1 MNVIFDIDNT
11 IADCKHR
18 LHYIEQKPK
27 DWNKFF
33 KACVDDEVIYPM
45 YRLYQHL
52 EPSNVMI
59 LVTGRRESERGVTE
73 DWLNKHGF
81 KYDSL
86 YMRKSNDF
94 RPDYVMKSEVL
105 DYLLTRY
112 NTIHLAI
119 DDSDEVIKMYR
130 QRSIYTL
137 DANQGDK
144 A

>member
-1 MNVIFDIDNT
+1 MNIIFDIDNT

-33 KACVDDEVIYPM
+33 KACENDNVIYPM

-52 EPSNVMI
+52 EPSNIMI
-59 LVTGRRESERGVTE
+59 LVTGRRENEREITE
-73 DWLNKHGF
+73 DWLAENGF
-81 KYDSL
+81 EYTSL

-94 RPDYVMKSEVL
+94 RPDYVVKSEIL
-105 DYLLTRY
+105 DHLLNTLK
-112 NTIHLAI
+112 TIHLAV
-119 DDSDEVIKMYR
+119 DDSPEVIKMYR
-130 QRSIYTL
+130 SRGIYTL

-144 A
+144 V